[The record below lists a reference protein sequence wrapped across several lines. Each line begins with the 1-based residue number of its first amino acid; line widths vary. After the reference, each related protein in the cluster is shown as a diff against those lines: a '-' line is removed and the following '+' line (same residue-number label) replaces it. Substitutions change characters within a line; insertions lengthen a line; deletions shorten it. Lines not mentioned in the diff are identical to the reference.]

1 MADSKPR
8 VAQSGNKG
16 LLLPILFVSFLG
28 GVLLSGADAG
38 GQTPQELPVPRAAEK
53 APPTMPGTLAPAEP
67 VAAAPDRLV
76 RSAPQFKFNIDPA
89 TPVKDLLPIP
99 PKKLADS
106 KLILVE
112 DLSQVREITFQEPL
126 AKTPEALAQTA
137 HAMAKINHLNRQ
149 KPDGFLLALLG
160 ERPDLAGL
168 PMAMGDACRMKGDRT
183 QYFSQALNLI
193 KQAKGLGQD
202 AVDDLRVEGVIK
214 QVSPPNGGGKAAPQA
229 VPASPAPPPAPATVP
244 APAPTDK
251 VATPQVEE
259 QKILMALTIGNGL
272 RLHADPEA
280 FWDNFVKVCL
290 QEDKTTNSKLDP
302 TQMELVTLARIA
314 ALMQVMAPESI
325 VMRKGLVRF
334 LAGTSHVEAT
344 LALAKLAIFSPE
356 DEVRNPAV
364 DALKVRREKDY
375 TEILVRG
382 LRYPLP
388 AVAKRA
394 ADAMVR
400 LERTDLVP
408 ELVSFL
414 EEPDPRLPV
423 LKEVEGKKVP
433 VMREIVRINHHR
445 NCLMCHAPAVINEV
459 SEQVTTAEVPR
470 PDQPLPLPSEGYS
483 NSIPDILVRLDVTY
497 LRQDFSRLLPVADA
511 HPWPDM
517 QRFDYLVQT
526 RVLTEKEAASLP
538 TPKAGALSPYQ
549 RTALASLRE
558 LTGRDTAPT
567 PEAWR
572 QLLDLPRR
580 E

>member
-8 VAQSGNKG
+8 VAQSENKG
-16 LLLPILFVSFLG
+16 LLLPILFTAFLG
-28 GVLLSGADAG
+28 GLFLLGADAG

-53 APPTMPGTLAPAEP
+53 TPPTMPSTPVAVEP
-67 VAAAPDRLV
+67 VVAVPAVLV
-76 RSAPQFKFNIDPA
+76 RQSLQFKFNIDSA

-99 PKKLADS
+99 PKNLAGFS
-106 KLILVE
+106 PILVE

-126 AKTPEALAQTA
+126 AKTPESLKQTA
-137 HAMAKINHLNRQ
+137 HTMAKINHLNRQ
-149 KPDGFLLALLG
+149 KPDGFLLAWLG

-183 QYFSQALNLI
+183 QYFTQALNLI
-193 KQAKGLGQD
+193 KQAKGPGGED
-202 AVDDLRVEGVIK
+202 MKVEGVLTP
-214 QVSPPNGGGKAAPQA
+214 VVTPPPPPPVALPAGAIGNAA
-229 VPASPAPPPAPATVP
+229 VPQPPAPAP
-244 APAPTDK
+244 APPQNKPTQQPEEK
-251 VATPQVEE
+251 ITVALSITTGP
-259 QKILMALTIGNGL
+259 K
-272 RLHADPEA
+272 LHTEPEA
-280 FWDNFVKVCL
+280 FWDNFLKLCL

-325 VMRKGLVRF
+325 VMRKGLVKF

-344 LALAKLAIFSPE
+344 RALAKLVIFSAE

-394 ADAMVR
+394 SEAIVK

-408 ELVSFL
+408 ELVSVL

-423 LKEVEGKKVP
+423 IKEVEGKKVP
-433 VMREIVRINHHR
+433 VMREMVRINHHR

-483 NSIPDILVRLDVTY
+483 NSIPDVLVRLDVTY
-497 LRQDFSRLLPVADA
+497 LRQDFSRLLPVGDA

-526 RVLTEKEAASLP
+526 RVLTEKEAASMP
-538 TPKAGALSPYQ
+538 IPKAGVLSPYQ

-572 QLLDLPRR
+572 QILDLPRR